1 MRQRL
6 GVRACLAALCFLLG
20 GPPLACAADVAIGVL
35 SPLGED
41 DARDLWLP
49 LESALDAA
57 LPQTRV
63 AMRYFD
69 LDGLTRAVEAG
80 AVDFVITNPG
90 HYVALESRFGVTR
103 IATQAAG
110 AAGDPAHVVG
120 ATVIVSARPG
130 TPADL
135 AALRGRR
142 LAAVAP
148 EAFGGFQVIAAELL
162 RQGIDI
168 EDGDLL
174 PVFTGFPMTR
184 VVEAVLRGEADA
196 GVIRTCLLER
206 WIAEGIVAE
215 EQLRVLSPV
224 SHAAPGC
231 AASSPLYPGWALA
244 ALPGT
249 PHELGRSLLLA
260 LLALPPGR
268 SEYAWSIPADYHG
281 VHAMLRELRTG
292 PYAFLR
298 ETGME
303 GLARRYWPALAGLAA
318 LLALWLAYTV
328 RVEQLVQRRTRQ
340 LSGAVRAQAALAQQ
354 VQTAKEQMDHL
365 SRLSILGE
373 LSGTLAHELNQPL
386 AAIANYA
393 QSLKRRLERGTLS
406 PEATRQAADEIQ
418 EQAERAARILAGIR
432 DFARKRGRVRDA
444 VVLAEVVAEA
454 VGLFRGMLPNAPEV
468 RVFDRLPRGQT
479 VLVDAL
485 QIQQV
490 LLNLLKNAWD
500 ARRSESSGDDTIEVA
515 LDADAGLIRVAV
527 RDHGVGLPED
537 LRQHL
542 FEPFFTTRKDGLG
555 LGLPICQTIVE
566 AHGGSLAGTPAPDGQ
581 GMVFSFTL
589 PIPPADV
596 PGRAGSDASRE

>member
-1 MRQRL
+1 M
-6 GVRACLAALCFLLG
+6 ALWLLSV

-41 DARDLWLP
+41 DAREVWLP
-49 LESALDAA
+49 LESALEAA

-63 AMRYFD
+63 EMRYFD
-69 LDGLTRAVEAG
+69 LAGLTRAVETG

-120 ATVIVSARPG
+120 ATVIVPARPG
-130 TPADL
+130 SPADL
-135 AALRGRR
+135 AALRGGR

-168 EDGDLL
+168 EDGDLQ

-184 VVEAVLRGEADA
+184 VVEAVLRGDADA

-206 WIAEGIVAE
+206 WIAEGIVAP

-224 SHAAPGC
+224 PHAAAGC
-231 AASSPLYPGWALA
+231 VASSPLYPGWALA

-249 PHELGRSLLLA
+249 SHELGRNLLMA

-303 GLARRYWPALAGLAA
+303 GLARRYWPALAALAA
-318 LLALWLAYTV
+318 LLALWLVYTL
-328 RVEQLVQRRTRQ
+328 RVEQLVQRRTRE
-340 LSGAVRAQAALAQQ
+340 LSGAVRAQAALAHQ

-386 AAIANYA
+386 ATIANYA
-393 QSLKRRLERGTLS
+393 QSLRRRVERSTLS
-406 PEATRQAADEIQ
+406 DDATLQAADEIQ
-418 EQAERAARILAGIR
+418 AQAERAARILAGIR
-432 DFARKRGRVRDA
+432 DFARKRGRVRA
-444 VVLAEVVAEA
+444 AAVLADLVAEA
-454 VGLFRGMLPNAPEV
+454 VGLFRGMLANAPEV
-468 RVFDRLPRGQT
+468 HVVDWLPRGQT

-500 ARRSESSGDDTIEVA
+500 ARRTTQSGDDTIEVM
-515 LDADAGLIRVAV
+515 LDAGAGLVRVAV
-527 RDHGVGLPED
+527 RDRGVGIAEE
-537 LRQHL
+537 LREHL

-555 LGLPICQTIVE
+555 LGLPICKTIVE
-566 AHGGSLAGTPAPDGQ
+566 AHGGCLAGTPAPDGQ
-581 GMVFSFTL
+581 GMVFRFTL
-589 PIPPADV
+589 PFPPADV
-596 PGRAGSDASRE
+596 TGRSGSDASRE